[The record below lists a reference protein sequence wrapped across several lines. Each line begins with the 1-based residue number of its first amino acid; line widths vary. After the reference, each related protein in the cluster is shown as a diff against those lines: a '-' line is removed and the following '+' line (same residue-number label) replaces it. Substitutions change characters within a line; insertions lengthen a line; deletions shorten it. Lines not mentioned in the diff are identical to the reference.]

1 MNNDRLYERYQR
13 QLILKGFGAE
23 AQQKLL
29 SASVLV
35 IGAGGLG
42 CPVLQY
48 LVAAGVGSIGIVDD
62 DVVSLSNLH
71 RQVLY
76 NVQMIGRPKVDCA
89 VEVLQQLNPQ
99 VKFTVYNE
107 RLTNKNA
114 VSILSAFDL
123 IVDGSDNF
131 ATRYLVNDACVLLNK
146 PLVYGAISQYEGQ
159 VTVFNV
165 QQNNELSA
173 NYRDLFPHPPKE
185 GEVLN
190 CAEAGVL
197 GVLPGIIGSMMANET
212 IKRITGTG
220 LLLANKLFT
229 YNTLN
234 NQTYEFELSKRS
246 ETASLIPATIEVLQ
260 ETDYDWLCSTA
271 TLANEIDATAFNEM
285 IAQGKAAIVDV
296 REKDELPVV
305 TEFSHMQI
313 SLSQLQQH
321 TSWLTEDTIVVFCLS
336 GKRSAAAAKQL
347 TELFGSSK
355 KIYSLKGGIQQWVQ
369 QKNKPCNGT

>member
-1 MNNDRLYERYQR
+1 MNNDQLYERYQR

-62 DVVSLSNLH
+62 DVVALSNLN

-76 NVQMIGRPKVDCA
+76 NVQMIGKSKAECA
-89 VEVLQQLNPQ
+89 VEVLQQLNLQ

-107 RLTNKNA
+107 RLTNRNA
-114 VSILSAFDL
+114 SAILSAFDV

-131 ATRYLVNDACVLLNK
+131 ATRYLVNDACVLWNK
-146 PLVYGAISQYEGQ
+146 PFIYGAISEYEGQ
-159 VTVFNV
+159 VAVFNV
-165 QQNNELSA
+165 ENNNERSA

-190 CAEAGVL
+190 CAEAGVI

-212 IKRITGTG
+212 IKLITGTG
-220 LLLANKLFT
+220 KLLVNRLFT
-229 YNTLN
+229 FNTLN
-234 NQTYEFELSKRS
+234 NQTYELEITARA
-246 ETASLIPATIEVLQ
+246 ETSLLIPATEAALLQ
-260 ETDYDWLCSTA
+260 TDYEWLCSTA
-271 TLANEIDATAFNEM
+271 PIVNEIDAAAFNEI
-285 IAQGKAAIVDV
+285 IAEGKAAIIDV
-296 REKDELPVV
+296 REKDEQPVV

-313 SLSQLQQH
+313 PLNSLQQH
-321 TSWLTEDTIVVFCLS
+321 TTWLTENTIVVFCLS
-336 GKRSAAAAKQL
+336 GKRSAAAANQL
-347 TELFGSSK
+347 NELFGASK
-355 KIYSLKGGIQQWVQ
+355 KIYSLKGGIRQWMLQ
-369 QKNKPCNGT
+369 QKQTV

>member
-1 MNNDRLYERYQR
+1 MNNDQLYERYQR

-76 NVQMIGRPKVDCA
+76 NVQMIGKPKTTCA

-107 RLTNKNA
+107 RLTTKNA
-114 VSILSAFDL
+114 ADILSL
-123 IVDGSDNF
+123 YHVIVDGSDNF
-131 ATRYLVNDACVLLNK
+131 ATRYLVNDSCVLLNK

-159 VTVFNV
+159 VAVFNV
-165 QQNNELSA
+165 QQNNEHSA
-173 NYRDLFPHPPKE
+173 NYRDLFPYPPKE

-212 IKRITGTG
+212 IKLITGTG
-220 LLLANKLFT
+220 KLLVNRLLT

-234 NQTYEFELSKRS
+234 NQTYELEIAARA
-246 ETASLIPATIEVLQ
+246 ETRSLIPATEVALLQ
-260 ETDYDWLCSTA
+260 TDYEWLCSSATA
-271 TLANEIDATAFNEM
+271 VNEIDANTFNAI
-285 IAQGKAAIVDV
+285 IAEGTAAIVDV
-296 REKDELPVV
+296 REKDEQPVV
-305 TEFSHMQI
+305 TAFSHLQI
-313 SLSQLQQH
+313 PLSGLQEH
-321 TSWLTEDTIVVFCLS
+321 ASWLTEDTIVVFCMS
-336 GKRSAAAAKQL
+336 GKRSAMAVKQL
-347 TELFGSSK
+347 TELFGATK
-355 KIYSLKGGIQQWVQ
+355 KVYSLKGGIQQWMQQ
-369 QKNKPCNGT
+369 QKQTV

>member
-1 MNNDRLYERYQR
+1 MNSDRIYERYQR

-48 LVAAGVGSIGIVDD
+48 LTAAGVGAIGIVDD

-76 NVQMIGRPKVDCA
+76 NVQMIGRSKVECA

-99 VKFTVYNE
+99 TKFIVYNE
-107 RLTNKNA
+107 RLSNKNA
-114 VSILSAFDL
+114 ATILSAFDV

-131 ATRYLVNDACVLLNK
+131 ATRYLVNDACVLLKK

-159 VTVFNV
+159 VAVFNV
-165 QQNNELSA
+165 EQDNEPTT

-212 IKRITGTG
+212 IKLIAGTG

-234 NQTYEFELSKRS
+234 NQTYELELSKRP
-246 ETASLIPATIEVLQ
+246 ETGSLIPATIQALEQ
-260 ETDYDWLCSTA
+260 TDYEWLCRFSGTVA
-271 TLANEIDATAFNEM
+271 EIDTDEFNRLVAE
-285 IAQGKAAIVDV
+285 GKAAIVDV
-296 REKDELPVV
+296 REKDEEPVV

-313 SLSQLQQH
+313 PLNSLQQH
-321 TSWLTEDTIVVFCLS
+321 TAWLTEDTIVVFCLS
-336 GKRSAAAAKQL
+336 GKRSAQAVKQL
-347 TELFGSSK
+347 SEVFGASK
-355 KIYSLKGGIQQWVQ
+355 KIVSLKGGILQWMQ
-369 QKNKPCNGT
+369 QKQTV

>member
-1 MNNDRLYERYQR
+1 MNNDQLYERYQR

-35 IGAGGLG
+35 VGAGGLG

-62 DVVSLSNLH
+62 DVVALSNLH

-76 NVQMIGRPKVDCA
+76 NVQMIGRPKVECA

-99 VKFTVYNE
+99 VKLTVYNE

-114 VSILSAFDL
+114 TTILSAFDVV
-123 IVDGSDNF
+123 VDGSDNF

-146 PLVYGAISQYEGQ
+146 PLVWGAISQFEGQ
-159 VTVFNV
+159 VAVFNV
-165 QQNNELSA
+165 LQNQQRSA
-173 NYRDLFPHPPKE
+173 NYRDLFPQPPKE

-190 CAEAGVL
+190 CAEAGVI

-212 IKRITGTG
+212 IKLITGTG
-220 LLLANKLFT
+220 KLLVNRLLT

-234 NQTYEFELSKRS
+234 NQTYELEITARA
-246 ETASLIPATIEVLQ
+246 ETRLLIPATETALQ
-260 ETDYDWLCSTA
+260 QTDYEWLCSTA
-271 TLANEIDATAFNEM
+271 TVVNEIDAAAFNNI
-285 IAQGKAAIVDV
+285 IAEGKAAIVDV

-305 TEFSHMQI
+305 TAFNHMQI
-313 SLSQLQQH
+313 SLSQLEQH
-321 TSWLTEDTIVVFCLS
+321 TAWLTENTIVVFCMS
-336 GKRSAAAAKQL
+336 GKRSAAAAKKL
-347 TELFGSSK
+347 TDLFGASK
-355 KIYSLKGGIQQWVQ
+355 KIYSLKGGIQQWISQ
-369 QKNKPCNGT
+369 QKQTV

>member
-1 MNNDRLYERYQR
+1 MNNDQLYERYQR
-13 QLILKGFGAE
+13 QLILQGFGAE

-48 LVAAGVGSIGIVDD
+48 LTAAGVGSIGIVDD
-62 DVVSLSNLH
+62 DVVALSNLH

-76 NVQMIGRPKVDCA
+76 NVQMIGRPKADCA
-89 VEVLQQLNPQ
+89 LEFLQQLNPQ
-99 VKFTVYNE
+99 TRFNIYNE

-114 VSILSAFDL
+114 ASILSAFDV

-146 PLVYGAISQYEGQ
+146 PLIYGAISQYEGQ
-159 VTVFNV
+159 VAVFNV
-165 QQNNELSA
+165 LQNNDRSA

-197 GVLPGIIGSMMANET
+197 GVLPGIIGSMMTNET
-212 IKRITGTG
+212 IKLITGTG
-220 LLLANKLFT
+220 KLLVNRLLT

-234 NQTYEFELSKRS
+234 NQTYDLEITARV
-246 ETASLIPATIEVLQ
+246 ETRSLIPATEAALLQ
-260 ETDYDWLCSTA
+260 TDYEWLCSSVTVV
-271 TLANEIDATAFNEM
+271 NEIDTNTFNTI
-285 IAQGKAAIVDV
+285 IAEGTAAIVDV
-296 REKDELPVV
+296 RERDEQPVV
-305 TEFSHMQI
+305 TAFNHVQI
-313 SLSQLQQH
+313 PLKSLQQH
-321 TSWLTEDTIVVFCLS
+321 AAWLTEDTIVVFCLS
-336 GKRSAAAAKQL
+336 GKRSSQAAKEL
-347 TELFGSSK
+347 TELFGASK
-355 KIYSLKGGIQQWVQ
+355 KIYSLKGGIQQWMQ
-369 QKNKPCNGT
+369 EQKQTV

>member
-1 MNNDRLYERYQR
+1 MNNDQLYERYQR

-48 LVAAGVGSIGIVDD
+48 LTAAGVGVIGIVDD

-76 NVQMIGRPKVDCA
+76 NVQMIGRSKVECA

-99 VKFTVYNE
+99 TKFTLYNE

-114 VSILSAFDL
+114 AIILSAFDV

-146 PLVYGAISQYEGQ
+146 PLLYGAISAYEGQ
-159 VTVFNV
+159 VVVFNIE
-165 QQNNELSA
+165 QHNERSV

-197 GVLPGIIGSMMANET
+197 GVLPAIIGSMMANET
-212 IKRITGTG
+212 IKLITGTG
-220 LLLANKLFT
+220 VLLANKLFT

-234 NQTYEFELSKRS
+234 NQTYELELSKQAD
-246 ETASLIPATIEVLQ
+246 TASLIPASIQALEQ
-260 ETDYDWLCSTA
+260 TDYEWLCGTA
-271 TLANEIDATAFNEM
+271 TVVQEIDAALFNDM
-285 IAQGKAAIVDV
+285 IAEGKAAIVDV

-313 SLSQLQQH
+313 ALSQLQQH
-321 TSWLTEDTIVVFCLS
+321 ASWLTEDTIVLFCAS
-336 GKRSAAAAKQL
+336 GKRSAIAAKQL
-347 TELFGSSK
+347 TELFGTSK
-355 KIYSLKGGIQQWVQ
+355 KIYSLKGGIQQWIQ
-369 QKNKPCNGT
+369 QQQIV

>member
-1 MNNDRLYERYQR
+1 MNSDRIYERYQR

-23 AQQKLL
+23 AQQLLL

-48 LVAAGVGSIGIVDD
+48 LTAAGVGAIGIVDD

-76 NVQMIGRPKVDCA
+76 NVQMIGRPKVECA

-99 VKFTVYNE
+99 TKFTLYNE

-114 VSILSAFDL
+114 AGILSTYDV

-146 PLVYGAISQYEGQ
+146 PLVYGAISEYEGQ
-159 VTVFNV
+159 VAVFNV
-165 QQNNELSA
+165 EENNERTA
-173 NYRDLFPHPPKE
+173 NYRDLFPHPPKD

-212 IKRITGTG
+212 IKLITGTG
-220 LLLANKLFT
+220 VLLANKLFT

-234 NQTYEFELSKRS
+234 NQTYELELSKQAD
-246 ETASLIPATIEVLQ
+246 TASLIPASIQSLEQ
-260 ETDYDWLCSTA
+260 TDYEWLCSTV
-271 TLANEIDATAFNEM
+271 TVINEIDVAAFNDI
-285 IAQGKAAIVDV
+285 IAEGNAAIVDV
-296 REKDELPVV
+296 REKDEVPVV

-313 SLSQLQQH
+313 ALSQLQQH
-321 TSWLTEDTIVVFCLS
+321 TSWLTEDTIVVFCAS

-347 TELFGSSK
+347 TELFGTSK
-355 KIYSLKGGIQQWVQ
+355 KIYSLKGGIQQWIQ
-369 QKNKPCNGT
+369 QQQIV

>member
-1 MNNDRLYERYQR
+1 MNSDRIYERYQR

-23 AQQKLL
+23 AQQQLL

-48 LVAAGVGSIGIVDD
+48 LTAAGVGVIGIVDD

-76 NVQMIGRPKVDCA
+76 NVQMIGRPKTECA

-99 VKFTVYNE
+99 TKFTLYKE

-114 VSILSAFDL
+114 ASILSAYDV

-131 ATRYLVNDACVLLNK
+131 TTRYLVNDACVLLNK
-146 PLVYGAISQYEGQ
+146 PLIYGAISQYEGQ
-159 VTVFNV
+159 LAVFNV
-165 QQNNELSA
+165 EENNEHTA
-173 NYRDLFPHPPKE
+173 NYRDLFPNPPKE

-212 IKRITGTG
+212 IKLISGTG
-220 LLLANKLFT
+220 KLLANRLFT

-234 NQTYEFELSKRS
+234 NQTYELEITARA
-246 ETASLIPATIEVLQ
+246 ETRLLIPASEEALQ
-260 ETDYDWLCSTA
+260 QTDYEWLCSTA
-271 TLANEIDATAFNEM
+271 AVVNEIDADEFNRIVTE
-285 IAQGKAAIVDV
+285 GTAAIVDV

-305 TEFSHMQI
+305 IEFSHMQI
-313 SLSQLQQH
+313 ELSQLQQH
-321 TSWLTEDTIVVFCLS
+321 ASWLTEDTIVVFCAS

-347 TELFGSSK
+347 TELFGTSK
-355 KIYSLKGGIQQWVQ
+355 KIYSLKGGIQQWMQ
-369 QKNKPCNGT
+369 QQNQTV

>member
-76 NVQMIGRPKVDCA
+76 NVQMIGKSKTTCA

-99 VKFTVYNE
+99 VQCIVYNE

-114 VSILSAFDL
+114 SAILSAFDVV
-123 IVDGSDNF
+123 VDGSDNF
-131 ATRYLVNDACVLLNK
+131 ATRYLVNDASVLLNK

-159 VTVFNV
+159 VAVFNV
-165 QQNNELSA
+165 QQNNEHSA
-173 NYRDLFPHPPKE
+173 NYRDLFPHPPKD

-212 IKRITGTG
+212 IKLITGIG
-220 LLLANKLFT
+220 KLLVNRLFT

-234 NQTYEFELSKRS
+234 NQTYELEITARA
-246 ETASLIPATIEVLQ
+246 ETLSLIPATEAALQ
-260 ETDYDWLCSTA
+260 QTDYEWLCGTA
-271 TLANEIDATAFNEM
+271 SLVNEIDATEFNRIIEE
-285 IAQGKAAIVDV
+285 GTAAIVDV

-313 SLSQLQQH
+313 PLNSLQQH
-321 TSWLTEDTIVVFCLS
+321 TAWLTEDTIVVFCLS
-336 GKRSAAAAKQL
+336 GKRSVQAAKQL
-347 TELFGSSK
+347 NELFGASK
-355 KIYSLKGGIQQWVQ
+355 KIYSLKGGIQQWMQQ
-369 QKNKPCNGT
+369 QKQTV

>member
-1 MNNDRLYERYQR
+1 MNNDQLYERYQR

-48 LVAAGVGSIGIVDD
+48 LVAAGVGSIGVIDDDIVD
-62 DVVSLSNLH
+62 LSNLH

-76 NVQMIGRPKVDCA
+76 NVQMIGRAKAECA

-107 RLTNKNA
+107 RLTSKNA
-114 VSILSAFDL
+114 ATILSSFDI

-159 VTVFNV
+159 VAVFNV
-165 QQNNELSA
+165 QQSNERSA
-173 NYRDLFPHPPKE
+173 NYRDLFPHPPND

-212 IKRITGTG
+212 IKLIAGTG
-220 LLLANKLFT
+220 VLLTNKLFT

-246 ETASLIPATIEVLQ
+246 ETASLIPATIEALQ
-260 ETDYDWLCSTA
+260 QTDYEWLCSSGTFV
-271 TLANEIDATAFNEM
+271 NEIDAAEFNRI
-285 IAQGKAAIVDV
+285 IAEGAAAIVDV

-305 TEFSHMQI
+305 TEFNHLQI

-321 TSWLTEDTIVVFCLS
+321 TAWLTEDKIVVFCLS
-336 GKRSAAAAKQL
+336 GKRSAQAAKQL
-347 TELFGSSK
+347 IEQFGTSK
-355 KIYSLKGGIQQWVQ
+355 KIYSLKGGIQQWMQQ
-369 QKNKPCNGT
+369 QKQTV

>member
-1 MNNDRLYERYQR
+1 MNNDQLYERYQR
-13 QLILKGFGAE
+13 QLVLKGFGAE

-48 LVAAGVGSIGIVDD
+48 LTAAGIGSIGIVDD
-62 DVVSLSNLH
+62 DVVALSNLH

-76 NVQMIGRPKVDCA
+76 NVQMIGRPKADCA
-89 VEVLQQLNPQ
+89 VEVLQQLNQQ

-114 VSILSAFDL
+114 VAIFSAFDV

-146 PLVYGAISQYEGQ
+146 AMVYGAISQYEGQ
-159 VTVFNV
+159 VAVFNV
-165 QQNNELSA
+165 QQNNERSA

-212 IKRITGTG
+212 IKLITGTG
-220 LLLANKLFT
+220 MLLANKLFT

-234 NQTYEFELSKRS
+234 NQTYEFELSRRI
-246 ETASLIPATIEVLQ
+246 ETASLIPPTAEALQ
-260 ETDYDWLCSTA
+260 QTDYEWLCSSTA
-271 TLANEIDATAFNEM
+271 NIVNEIDSKEFNSIVAE
-285 IAQGKAAIVDV
+285 GKAAIVDV

-313 SLSQLQQH
+313 PLNSLQQH
-321 TSWLTEDTIVVFCLS
+321 TAWLTEDTIVVFCLS
-336 GKRSAAAAKQL
+336 GKRSAQAAKQL
-347 TELFGSSK
+347 NEQFGTSK
-355 KIYSLKGGIQQWVQ
+355 KIYSLKGGIQQWMQQ
-369 QKNKPCNGT
+369 QKQTI

>member
-29 SASVLV
+29 SASILV

-48 LVAAGVGSIGIVDD
+48 LVAAGVGTIGIVDD

-76 NVQMIGRPKVDCA
+76 NVQMIGRLKVDCA

-99 VKFTVYNE
+99 VRFTVYNE

-114 VSILSAFDL
+114 VSTLSAFDVV
-123 IVDGSDNF
+123 VDGSDNF

-159 VTVFNV
+159 VAVFNL
-165 QQNNELSA
+165 QQNNEHSA
-173 NYRDLFPHPPKE
+173 NYRDLFPYPPKE

-212 IKRITGTG
+212 IKLITGTG
-220 LLLANKLFT
+220 ALLANKLFT

-234 NQTYEFELSKRS
+234 NQTYELELSKRA
-246 ETASLIPATIEVLQ
+246 ETASLIPATIEALQ
-260 ETDYDWLCSTA
+260 ETDYEWLCSTA
-271 TLANEIDATAFNEM
+271 TLANEIDAAAFND
-285 IAQGKAAIVDV
+285 IVADGKAAIVDV
-296 REKDELPVV
+296 REKDEQPVV
-305 TEFSHMQI
+305 TEFNHMQI
-313 SLSQLQQH
+313 PLNSLQQH
-321 TSWLTEDTIVVFCLS
+321 TAWLTEETIVLFCLS

-347 TELFGSSK
+347 TELFGISK
-355 KIYSLKGGIQQWVQ
+355 KIYSLKGGIQQWIQQ
-369 QKNKPCNGT
+369 QKQTV

>member
-1 MNNDRLYERYQR
+1 MNNDQLYERYQR

-48 LVAAGVGSIGIVDD
+48 LTAAGVGSIGIVDD

-76 NVQMIGRPKVDCA
+76 NVQMIGKPKTACA

-99 VKFTVYNE
+99 VKFSVYNE
-107 RLTNKNA
+107 RLTNRNA
-114 VSILSAFDL
+114 IKILSLFDF

-146 PLVYGAISQYEGQ
+146 PLIYGAISQYEGQ
-159 VTVFNV
+159 VAIFNS
-165 QQNNELSA
+165 QQDEERSA
-173 NYRDLFPHPPKE
+173 NYRDLFPHPPQE

-190 CAEAGVL
+190 CAEAGVI

-212 IKRITGTG
+212 IKLITGTG
-220 LLLANKLFT
+220 KPLANRLFT

-234 NQTYEFELSKRS
+234 NQTYELEIAART
-246 ETASLIPATIEVLQ
+246 ETRSLIPATATDLEQ
-260 ETDYDWLCSTA
+260 TDYEWLCGSSM
-271 TLANEIDATAFNEM
+271 LVNEIDVTAFNQI
-285 IAQGKAAIVDV
+285 IAAGTATIVDV

-305 TEFSHMQI
+305 TEFNHLQI
-313 SLSQLQQH
+313 PLNRLSEH
-321 TSWLTEDTIVVFCLS
+321 SAWLTEETIVVFCLS
-336 GKRSAAAAKQL
+336 GKRSARAVQQL
-347 TELFGSSK
+347 NQQFGSTK
-355 KIYSLKGGIQQWVQ
+355 KIYSLTGGIQQWMRE
-369 QKNKPCNGT
+369 QKQTV

>member
-1 MNNDRLYERYQR
+1 MNSDRIYERYQR

-23 AQQKLL
+23 AQQQLL

-48 LVAAGVGSIGIVDD
+48 LTAAGVGSIGIVDD

-76 NVQMIGRPKVDCA
+76 NVHMIGRPKTECA

-99 VKFTVYNE
+99 TKFTVYNE

-114 VSILSAFDL
+114 ASILSAFDVV
-123 IVDGSDNF
+123 VDGSDNF

-146 PLVYGAISQYEGQ
+146 PLVYGAISQYDGQ
-159 VTVFNV
+159 VALFNTE
-165 QQNNELSA
+165 QNNERTA

-212 IKRITGTG
+212 IKLITGTG
-220 LLLANKLFT
+220 VLLSNKLFT
-229 YNTLN
+229 YNTRN
-234 NQTYEFELSKRS
+234 NQTYELELSKGL
-246 ETASLIPATIEVLQ
+246 ETASLIPSSIEALQ
-260 ETDYDWLCSTA
+260 QTDYEWLCSTA
-271 TLANEIDATAFNEM
+271 TMINEIDAAAFNEM
-285 IAQGKAAIVDV
+285 IAEGKAAIVDV
-296 REKDELPVV
+296 REKDEVPVI

-321 TSWLTEDTIVVFCLS
+321 ANWLTEDIIVVFCAS

-347 TELFGSSK
+347 TELFGDSK
-355 KIYSLKGGIQQWVQ
+355 KIYSLKGGIQQWMQ
-369 QKNKPCNGT
+369 QQQQTV

>member
-48 LVAAGVGSIGIVDD
+48 LVAAGVGAIGIVDN

-99 VKFTVYNE
+99 VRFTVYNE

-114 VSILSAFDL
+114 STILSAFDV

-146 PLVYGAISQYEGQ
+146 PFVYGAISQYEGQ
-159 VTVFNV
+159 VAVLNV
-165 QQNNELSA
+165 QENNERSA

-212 IKRITGTG
+212 IKLITGTG
-220 LLLANKLFT
+220 ALLANKLFT

-234 NQTYEFELSKRS
+234 NQTYELELSKRT
-246 ETASLIPATIEVLQ
+246 ETASLIPATLEALQ
-260 ETDYDWLCSTA
+260 ETDYEWLCSTA
-271 TLANEIDATAFNEM
+271 TLANEIDAAAFND
-285 IAQGKAAIVDV
+285 IVADGKAAIVDV
-296 REKDELPVV
+296 REKDEQPVV

-313 SLSQLQQH
+313 PLNSLQQH
-321 TSWLTEDTIVVFCLS
+321 TAWLTEETIVLFCLS

-347 TELFGSSK
+347 TELFGTSK
-355 KIYSLKGGIQQWVQ
+355 KIYSLKGGIQQWMQQ
-369 QKNKPCNGT
+369 QKQTV